1 MYPVGLK
8 KQLIFQGQKQIK
20 KIEYIWYQVKFLKVE
35 FFFKKSKYARG
46 GKKEQQSFNLST
58 INT

>member
-20 KIEYIWYQVKFLKVE
+20 KIEYIWCQVKFLKVE
-35 FFFKKSKYARG
+35 FFKKKFKYARG